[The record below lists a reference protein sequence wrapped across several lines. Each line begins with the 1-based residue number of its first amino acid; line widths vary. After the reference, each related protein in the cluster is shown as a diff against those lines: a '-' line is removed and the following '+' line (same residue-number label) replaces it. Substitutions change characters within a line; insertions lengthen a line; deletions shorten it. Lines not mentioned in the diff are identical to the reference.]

1 MLRRLRTAAR
11 ILKYRFPVN
20 VSCNL
25 CNWKGRRLD
34 SDIWHPFT
42 VCWRCRS
49 DVRHRLL
56 MATLLAHPRLSQES
70 LCRNKRI
77 LHFAPEQQLSHI
89 LRNSASDYVTAN
101 IRGPVDM
108 RLDMTRMPEVADESF
123 DLVVACDVLEH
134 VSSDRA
140 ALKENLRILK
150 KGGCAILTVPQK
162 DGLADTYEDP
172 TIVDPA
178 ERERVFGQH
187 DHLRIY
193 GQSFPRILESQ
204 GFEPIVVDETSF
216 SADVVKRNVLFP
228 PVLSPH
234 PLATNYRKVFF
245 AMKPA

>member
-1 MLRRLRTAAR
+1 
-11 ILKYRFPVN
+11 
-20 VSCNL
+20 
-25 CNWKGRRLD
+25 
-34 SDIWHPFT
+34 
-42 VCWRCRS
+42 
-49 DVRHRLL
+49 
-56 MATLLAHPRLSQES
+56 MATLLAHPRLSQEL

-77 LHFAPEQQLSHI
+77 LHFAPEQQLSDI
-89 LRNSASDYVTAN
+89 LKNSASDYVTAN

-140 ALKENLRILK
+140 ALKEILRVLK